1 MKKFIL
7 FILVIVCGVS
17 VYAQHSTDHPS
28 AIYEARFT
36 QTLPGGERLWTID
49 LHTSAPI
56 PGEGLKDIITKVL
69 RDTIYSD
76 TLITDSIDVHLL
88 VDIPWLIMTA
98 DTTGLGP
105 TTDSI
110 FIEIRKQYWDNGKWD
125 SWAALDTTVIPAGQ
139 DGSTLSKFALWG
151 SSEPHPWA
159 ILLQFFSKDTV
170 RIPIA
175 RLTGQ

>member
-1 MKKFIL
+1 MKKLAL
-7 FILVIVCGVS
+7 FALIIAYAVS

-36 QTLPGGERLWTID
+36 QTLPGGKRLWTVN
-49 LHTSAPI
+49 LHTLDD
-56 PGEGLKDIITKVL
+56 EGLKDVVTGVL

-88 VDIPWLIMTA
+88 VEIPYLIMTA

-105 TTDSI
+105 TADSI
-110 FIEIRKQYWDNGKWD
+110 FIEIRKQYWDSGKWD
-125 SWAALDTTVIPAGQ
+125 SWAALDTTVVPAGQ
-139 DGSTLSKFALWG
+139 GGSTLSKFALWG